1 MTEFKNKYAVYEI
14 DNEDGALKFIYW
26 LNTDNVIRIG
36 DTLGR
41 ILSDETGKPIRR
53 IYHKVQDIILPLKDI
68 SDHSVCDACEPV
80 LHCINVVDEEITNI
94 RS

>member
-26 LNTDNVIRIG
+26 LHTDNVIRIG

-41 ILSDETGKPIRR
+41 ILSDEAGKPIRR
-53 IYHKVQDIILPLKDI
+53 IYHKVQDVILPLKDL
-68 SDHSVCDACEPV
+68 SDYSVCDACEPV
-80 LHCINVVDEEITNI
+80 LHCVSVIDEEITNI
-94 RS
+94 SS